1 MWRWIAVAAFVLLC
15 LYALV
20 PNLLIRLC
28 RLWALRT
35 GPARR
40 EIALTFDDGPDPKYT
55 GRLLDALKAAGVR
68 ATFFVVG
75 QKALAHPDLIRRMM
89 AEGHQVEVH
98 GWTHAFVPLLPPR
111 RTLWQ
116 FRRTTDALGRT
127 FGVRPRFYRPTWGAL
142 NAVTLGLVFRTHRLV
157 TWSIM
162 VGDWRLQPPGQVLQ
176 RVVERLHPGAIVVL
190 HDSDDTWGAETGAPE
205 QVIALIP
212 ELAQRVR
219 AAGYSFRTLDE
230 WY

>member
-1 MWRWIAVAAFVLLC
+1 M
-15 LYALV
+15 
-20 PNLLIRLC
+20 
-28 RLWALRT
+28 
-35 GPARR
+35 
-40 EIALTFDDGPDPKYT
+40 ALTFDDGPDPKYT
-55 GRLLDALKAAGVR
+55 GRLLDALKAARVR